1 MTLACPEHPVQ
12 MRCACSGDRPLFL
25 LLAEVAPQLSKLGF
39 EVFLL
44 PSPEHRQV
52 WHSAARL
59 PDNAALHPGA
69 HGGLD
74 DDIIDGL
81 LTEVRKVISSAKFGV
96 ALKVRTATCDE
107 TRLRLTF
114 VSTDLCMH
122 INRRFCTAKE
132 IEKLCSTA

>member
-1 MTLACPEHPVQ
+1 MAPE
-12 MRCACSGDRPLFL
+12 
-25 LLAEVAPQLSKLGF
+25 LSKLGF

-81 LTEVRKVISSAKFGV
+81 LTEVRKVVGSAKFGV
-96 ALKVRTATCDE
+96 ALKVRNS
-107 TRLRLTF
+107 TRNEMRLQLSLPMYAHITRSF
-114 VSTDLCMH
+114 CISLLNASCRRLYKNRPKLPQMH
-122 INRRFCTAKE
+122 YRLI
-132 IEKLCSTA
+132 

>member
-1 MTLACPEHPVQ
+1 MAPE
-12 MRCACSGDRPLFL
+12 
-25 LLAEVAPQLSKLGF
+25 LSRLGF

-74 DDIIDGL
+74 DDIIDAL
-81 LTEVRKVISSAKFGV
+81 LTEVRKVIGSAKFGV
-96 ALKVRTATCDE
+96 ALKVLTTNF
-107 TRLRLTF
+107 TKSLSTSLRNCLFCLQWLDVSCEGPKLLRDLT
-114 VSTDLCMH
+114 SWP
-122 INRRFCTAKE
+122 
-132 IEKLCSTA
+132 

>member
-1 MTLACPEHPVQ
+1 MWQGCH
-12 MRCACSGDRPLFL
+12 
-25 LLAEVAPQLSKLGF
+25 AEVAPELSKLGF

-59 PDNAALHPGA
+59 PDNAALQPGA

-96 ALKVRTATCDE
+96 ALKVHPTMPSYCKHLQRSTAMSCCCLST
-107 TRLRLTF
+107 
-114 VSTDLCMH
+114 VTDLICRGTVLLPILQAIH
-122 INRRFCTAKE
+122 
-132 IEKLCSTA
+132 S

>member
-1 MTLACPEHPVQ
+1 MAPE
-12 MRCACSGDRPLFL
+12 
-25 LLAEVAPQLSKLGF
+25 LSKLGF

-59 PDNAALHPGA
+59 PDNAALQPGA

-81 LTEVRKVISSAKFGV
+81 LTEVRQVIGSAKFGV
-96 ALKVRTATCDE
+96 ALKVRTRWSKATLC
-107 TRLRLTF
+107 TLRNCHCLVAITG
-114 VSTDLCMH
+114 VSCEEPGFALWVESMVV
-122 INRRFCTAKE
+122 
-132 IEKLCSTA
+132 IERNSV